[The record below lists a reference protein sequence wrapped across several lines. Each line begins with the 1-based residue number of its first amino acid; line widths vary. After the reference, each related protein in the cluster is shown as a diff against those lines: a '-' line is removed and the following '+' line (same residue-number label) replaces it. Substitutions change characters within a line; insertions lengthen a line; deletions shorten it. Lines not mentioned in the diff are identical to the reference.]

1 MTAATARFSA
11 KFATERYNPVSQ
23 ALHWIT
29 AVLVLTTL
37 PIAWVMTNVAD
48 DNKLVGPLFMIHK
61 SLGVAIFLVVAF
73 RILWRGLDPAPPLP
87 WTMESWEAWSARI
100 SHFLLYL
107 VLLGMPVSG
116 YILSSASNHPVS
128 FFGLFNLPL
137 LTENKP
143 LAKSAGEVHE
153 ALAYA
158 VYFLVGLHIGAT
170 AYHLVVK
177 RDGILNRML
186 PKQVNWAGDQRK

>member
-11 KFATERYNPVSQ
+11 RFATDRYNPVNQ

-29 AVLVLTTL
+29 AVLVLATL
-37 PIAWVMTNVAD
+37 PIAWVMVNAGETNP
-48 DNKLVGPLFMIHK
+48 LVGPLFMIHK
-61 SLGVAIFLVVAF
+61 SLGVLIFLVVAL
-73 RILWRGLDPAPPLP
+73 RILWRGINPAPPLP
-87 WTMESWEAWSARI
+87 WTMESWETWAARI

-107 VLLGMPVSG
+107 VLIGMPISG
-116 YILSSASNHPVS
+116 YITSAASNHPVS

-137 LTENKP
+137 LHENKP
-143 LAKSAGEVHE
+143 LAKQAGQFHE

-170 AYHLVVK
+170 AYHLIVK

-186 PKQVNWAGDQRK
+186 PKQINWGGN